1 MNDPFPSRV
10 REAALRIDQSGPE
23 ALGGLFD
30 LTALR
35 LVRFAATVTRN
46 QHDAEDAVQATLVRI
61 ADRPSILARCD
72 EPWAYLL
79 RMVRNDSLVILRRR
93 KRWGSILSLADLLT
107 RRDVDEV
114 QREESHREVWTA
126 IRGLPTDQA
135 EVVVL
140 KIWESMTFAQIAA
153 VLEISPA
160 TAASRYRYA
169 LEKLTVKLADPVEEP
184 TGSPETLGAHARC
197 DARDASPKRGG
208 S

>member
-61 ADRPSILARCD
+61 ADRPSLLARSD

-93 KRWGSILSLADLLT
+93 KRWGAILSLADLLT

-114 QREESHREVWTA
+114 QREESHREVWAA

-184 TGSPETLGAHARC
+184 TGSPEALGAHARC

>member
-1 MNDPFPSRV
+1 M
-10 REAALRIDQSGPE
+10 
-23 ALGGLFD
+23 
-30 LTALR
+30 TALR

-61 ADRPSILARCD
+61 ADRPSILARSD

-140 KIWESMTFAQIAA
+140 KVWESMTFAQIAV

-169 LEKLTVKLADPVEEP
+169 LEKLSVKLTDPA
-184 TGSPETLGAHARC
+184 GETAHARRE
-197 DARDASPKRGG
+197 DGHASPMRGG

>member
-1 MNDPFPSRV
+1 M
-10 REAALRIDQSGPE
+10 
-23 ALGGLFD
+23 
-30 LTALR
+30 TAQR

-61 ADRPSILARCD
+61 ADRPSLLARAD

-114 QREESHREVWTA
+114 QREESHREVWAA

-153 VLEISPA
+153 VLEISAA
-160 TAASRYRYA
+160 TAERSRILIRA
-169 LEKLTVKLADPVEEP
+169 
-184 TGSPETLGAHARC
+184 
-197 DARDASPKRGG
+197 
-208 S
+208 

>member
-1 MNDPFPSRV
+1 
-10 REAALRIDQSGPE
+10 
-23 ALGGLFD
+23 
-30 LTALR
+30 
-35 LVRFAATVTRN
+35 
-46 QHDAEDAVQATLVRI
+46 
-61 ADRPSILARCD
+61 
-72 EPWAYLL
+72 
-79 RMVRNDSLVILRRR
+79 VILRRR

-114 QREESHREVWTA
+114 QREESHREVWAA

-169 LEKLTVKLADPVEEP
+169 LEKLTVKLTDPAC
-184 TGSPETLGAHARC
+184 ETAHARRE
-197 DARDASPKRGG
+197 DGHAFPMRGG

>member
-30 LTALR
+30 LTAQR

-61 ADRPSILARCD
+61 ADRPSLLARAD

-114 QREESHREVWTA
+114 QREESHREVWAA

-169 LEKLTVKLADPVEEP
+169 LEKLTDKLADPADEP
-184 TGSPETLGAHARC
+184 IGSPATLGPHARC
-197 DARDASPKRGG
+197 DERDAFPKRGG